1 MFSWVAWVV
10 LCQDAQ
16 NPKLFLISDL
26 IILAHFKCAAKK
38 MSLERVKSKNLFNF
52 RPQGFVDEDIE
63 AYEREK
69 KALYQD
75 KGLEKLLENASVGD
89 FVEAARRMSA
99 EQYDGHSSFE
109 SHVAYVEVMDS
120 VKDAFLRKEYFPFLS
135 LSGQIPNICGVFLT
149 KNLVLFNSW

>member
-1 MFSWVAWVV
+1 
-10 LCQDAQ
+10 
-16 NPKLFLISDL
+16 
-26 IILAHFKCAAKK
+26 

-120 VKDAFLRKEYFPFLS
+120 VKDAFLGKEYFLWHFLS
-135 LSGQIPNICGVFLT
+135 FPCLGRFLTFVGFFLT

>member
-1 MFSWVAWVV
+1 
-10 LCQDAQ
+10 
-16 NPKLFLISDL
+16 
-26 IILAHFKCAAKK
+26 

-120 VKDAFLRKEYFPFLS
+120 VKDAFLRKEYFPFRS
-135 LSGQIPNICGVFLT
+135 LSGQIPNICGIFSHQKFGTIQKLIT
-149 KNLVLFNSW
+149 IFIA

>member
-1 MFSWVAWVV
+1 M

-26 IILAHFKCAAKK
+26 IILAHFKCGAKK

-120 VKDAFLRKEYFPFLS
+120 VKDAFLRKEYFLS
-135 LSGQIPNICGVFLT
+135 QLLCSIEKAV
-149 KNLVLFNSW
+149 

>member
-1 MFSWVAWVV
+1 
-10 LCQDAQ
+10 
-16 NPKLFLISDL
+16 
-26 IILAHFKCAAKK
+26 

-120 VKDAFLRKEYFPFLS
+120 VKDAFLRKEYFLWHFLS
-135 LSGQIPNICGVFLT
+135 FPCLGRFLT
-149 KNLVLFNSW
+149 FVGFFSPKIWYYSKVDNNLYRLIKSPN